1 MKYYMV
7 RLFFCLLIAFTAQ
20 ALFAQKIGFLLDSYV
35 TDRWALDRKLF
46 CDKIS
51 ELGGECQTEVAYGD
65 ANEQLRLAEKLIK
78 EGAKI
83 LVVIP
88 VDSRKAADIV
98 TLAKKSNIKVLAYDR
113 LIIHPDV
120 ALYVSYNNEKV
131 GMLQARYAL
140 SKVPQG
146 NYVLLNGPS
155 TDNNALLFKQG
166 QMKELKPAIDKG
178 SVKIIG
184 DYVMQ
189 DWGEIGALLQMDEF
203 YFSAKTKP
211 QVIIAANDA
220 LASGA
225 IQALPSVSD
234 AKGIVITGQDADL
247 ISIKNII
254 SGLQTMTIYKPI
266 KPLAELAAEA
276 TMKLIRGEP
285 IKNAVATKFDQITV
299 PTVLLDPIVVDKSN
313 FRETVVKD
321 GHVSLSEMEQR

>member
-1 MKYYMV
+1 MKHYMV
-7 RLFFCLLIAFTAQ
+7 CLLLSLIVAVIPEV
-20 ALFAQKIGFLLDSYV
+20 LFAQKVGFLLDSYV

-46 CDKIS
+46 CDKIA

-65 ANEQLRLAEKLIK
+65 PAEQVRLAEKLIK

-83 LVVIP
+83 LIVIP

-113 LIIHPDV
+113 LIVHPDV

-140 SKVPQG
+140 SKVPKG
-146 NYVLLNGPS
+146 NYVLLNGPA

-178 SVKIIG
+178 AVNILG

-225 IQALPSVSD
+225 IQALPTVSD
-234 AKGIVITGQDADL
+234 AKTMVITGQDADL

-254 SGLQTMTIYKPI
+254 AGLQSMTIYKPI
-266 KPLAELAAEA
+266 KPLAELAAHA
-276 TMKLIRGEP
+276 TMNLIKGVP
-285 IKNAVATKFDQITV
+285 VKDATPMKFDQITV
-299 PTVLLDPIVVDKSN
+299 PTVLLDPMVVDKSN
-313 FRETVVKD
+313 FKETVVKD
-321 GHVSLSEMEQR
+321 GHVTLSEMEQR

>member
-7 RLFFCLLIAFTAQ
+7 RLLLTFMIAFSGGT
-20 ALFAQKIGFLLDSYV
+20 LSAQKIGFLLDSYV

-65 ANEQLRLAEKLIK
+65 ADEQVRLAEKLIK
-78 EGAKI
+78 EGAKV

-88 VDSRKAADIV
+88 VDSKRAADIV
-98 TLAKKSNIKVLAYDR
+98 ALAKKSNIKVLAYDR
-113 LIIHPDV
+113 LIVHPDV
-120 ALYVSYNNEKV
+120 ALYVSYDNEKV

-146 NYVLLNGPS
+146 NYVLLNGPA

-166 QMKELKPAIDKG
+166 QLKELKPAIDKG
-178 SVKIIG
+178 DVKVIA

-203 YFSAKTKP
+203 YFSAKVKP

-225 IQALPSVSD
+225 IQALPSVND
-234 AKGIVITGQDADL
+234 AKNMVITGQDADMV
-247 ISIKNII
+247 SIKNII
-254 SGLQTMTIYKPI
+254 AGLQAMTIYKPI
-266 KPLAELAAEA
+266 KPLAELAAVA
-276 TMKLIRGEP
+276 TMKLIKGEP
-285 IKNAVATKFDQITV
+285 VSNASPMKFGQITV
-299 PTVLLDPIVVDKSN
+299 PTVLLDPIVVDKTN
-313 FRETVVKD
+313 FKETVVKD
-321 GHVSLSEMEQR
+321 GHVTLSEMEQR